1 MTKDIIFIVAEEG
14 SFERGFSL
22 TLQIRENSRPII
34 NEMTVQ
40 LSPNPDLFSLQNQL
54 RQNYQNWGIGHRWWR
69 GQRIVAVEGQITH
82 VASYQDCLN
91 VADDLRK
98 QFNQWLN
105 QPALRQLER
114 LILSHVNRQES
125 ARFILKTSHLGL
137 QRLPWHLWDFIEES
151 YPDAEV
157 IIGTNVAPSS
167 EPLPYPVK
175 ILVILGGD
183 EQIDLDKDREIISQ
197 LPHTQVTILYQP
209 ERHQLTEKLLEQA
222 WDILFFAGHS
232 STDDLSEIGSIYLNT
247 HDILTPNQFDQILR
261 KAVRNGLK
269 LAIFNS
275 CDGLGL
281 AKGLASLKTPVPHI
295 IVMREPIHD
304 QVAQLFLKHFLKL
317 FSQGR
322 SLEEALANTRHYL
335 TSMERN
341 SPCVSWLPIL
351 LQNPETPPL
360 KFPLIPDS
368 IPIPTILDRIR
379 QQRSLLVILLLAII
393 GLGSGLLWK
402 FLNPPNPLEHR
413 LSIGEEV
420 LVTAQNNTAKIQG
433 TKAFKKQDY
442 QSAIAYFSQSLK
454 QEKNDPETVIYLNNV
469 RALMQRN
476 YNRIGVSV
484 PIGSN
489 KEIAAEILR
498 GVATFQD
505 KLNTQINTQKMN
517 KDRRSLVIEIANDD
531 NNSAIAQEIA
541 QYFVK
546 ETAIQAVIG
555 HNASDASVAAAPIYQ
570 KGGLVMLS
578 PTSFSDRLIS
588 LGDRIFRMVPL
599 SSLTDKLANYIV
611 KTTPKAEVTIC
622 FDEQA
627 IDNASFATRVAS
639 KLIDENISY
648 INIPCNFSD
657 PQFNADQKIN
667 EIISQGI
674 DTLILA
680 PHVDRIEKALEM
692 AKVNQGRL
700 TLFGS
705 STLFTGLTLTEGQAV
720 NGLALIVPWYEDQS
734 DAFSQELAK
743 KWGITRN
750 WRTIL
755 SYDATVAIAEALSVN
770 PTRKGIAQVLRR
782 QDFRAKGVSGDIQ
795 FLPSGDRVP
804 NLGANDL
811 VQVQYAEESGYQFV
825 PISLPP

>member
-1 MTKDIIFIVAEEG
+1 M
-14 SFERGFSL
+14 
-22 TLQIRENSRPII
+22 
-34 NEMTVQ
+34 
-40 LSPNPDLFSLQNQL
+40 
-54 RQNYQNWGIGHRWWR
+54 
-69 GQRIVAVEGQITH
+69 
-82 VASYQDCLN
+82 
-91 VADDLRK
+91 
-98 QFNQWLN
+98 
-105 QPALRQLER
+105 
-114 LILSHVNRQES
+114 
-125 ARFILKTSHLGL
+125 
-137 QRLPWHLWDFIEES
+137 
-151 YPDAEV
+151 
-157 IIGTNVAPSS
+157 
-167 EPLPYPVK
+167 
-175 ILVILGGD
+175 
-183 EQIDLDKDREIISQ
+183 
-197 LPHTQVTILYQP
+197 
-209 ERHQLTEKLLEQA
+209 
-222 WDILFFAGHS
+222 
-232 STDDLSEIGSIYLNT
+232 
-247 HDILTPNQFDQILR
+247 
-261 KAVRNGLK
+261 
-269 LAIFNS
+269 
-275 CDGLGL
+275 GL

-546 ETAIQAVIG
+546 ETAIQAVTG

-804 NLGANDL
+804 NPDTNDL
-811 VQVQYAEESGYQFV
+811 VQVQHVGESGYQFV

>member
-1 MTKDIIFIVAEEG
+1 
-14 SFERGFSL
+14 L

>member
-1 MTKDIIFIVAEEG
+1 
-14 SFERGFSL
+14 
-22 TLQIRENSRPII
+22 
-34 NEMTVQ
+34 
-40 LSPNPDLFSLQNQL
+40 
-54 RQNYQNWGIGHRWWR
+54 
-69 GQRIVAVEGQITH
+69 
-82 VASYQDCLN
+82 
-91 VADDLRK
+91 
-98 QFNQWLN
+98 
-105 QPALRQLER
+105 
-114 LILSHVNRQES
+114 
-125 ARFILKTSHLGL
+125 
-137 QRLPWHLWDFIEES
+137 
-151 YPDAEV
+151 
-157 IIGTNVAPSS
+157 
-167 EPLPYPVK
+167 
-175 ILVILGGD
+175 
-183 EQIDLDKDREIISQ
+183 
-197 LPHTQVTILYQP
+197 
-209 ERHQLTEKLLEQA
+209 
-222 WDILFFAGHS
+222 
-232 STDDLSEIGSIYLNT
+232 
-247 HDILTPNQFDQILR
+247 
-261 KAVRNGLK
+261 
-269 LAIFNS
+269 
-275 CDGLGL
+275 LGL

-546 ETAIQAVIG
+546 ETAIQAVTG

-804 NLGANDL
+804 NPDTNDL
-811 VQVQYAEESGYQFV
+811 VQVQHVGESGYQFV

>member
-22 TLQIRENSRPII
+22 TLQIREQSRPII

-40 LSPNPDLFSLQNQL
+40 LSPNPDLFNLQNQL

-91 VADDLRK
+91 VAHDLRK

-105 QPALRQLER
+105 QPSLRQLER

-125 ARFILKTSHLGL
+125 VRFILKTSHLGL

-167 EPLPYPVK
+167 NPLPYPVK
-175 ILVILGGD
+175 ILVILGND
-183 EQIDLDKDREIISQ
+183 EQIDLEIDKDIITQ
-197 LPHTQVTILYQP
+197 LPHTQVEILRQP
-209 ERHQLTEKLLEQA
+209 ERHQLTATLLEKC

-232 STDDLSEIGSIYLNT
+232 STDDLNELGFIYLNN
-247 HDILTPNQFDQILR
+247 HDRLTPQELDPILR
-261 KAVRNGLK
+261 KAVRNGLQ

-281 AKGLASLKTPVPHI
+281 AKGLTCLKTPVPHI

-304 QVAQLFLKHFLKL
+304 QVAQLFLRHFLNL
-317 FSQGR
+317 FSQGKP
-322 SLEEALANTRHYL
+322 LEEALANTRHYL

-351 LQNPETPPL
+351 LQNPETLPL
-360 KFPLIPDS
+360 KFPPTPD
-368 IPIPTILDRIR
+368 PISTPTIWDKIK
-379 QQRSLLVILLLAII
+379 QQRSLLVMLLLAII
-393 GLGSGLLWK
+393 GLGSVFLWK
-402 FLNPPNPLEHR
+402 YLNPPNALEHR
-413 LSIGEEV
+413 LSMGEEV
-420 LVTAQNNTAKIQG
+420 LVTRQNNTAKIQG

-442 QSAIAYFSQSLK
+442 QSAIDYFSQSLK
-454 QEKNDPETVIYLNNV
+454 QEKNDPETVIYLNNA
-469 RALMQRN
+469 RALMQGN
-476 YNRIGVSV
+476 YDRIGVSV

-489 KEIAAEILR
+489 REIAAEILR

-505 KLNTQINTQKMN
+505 KLNTQKMGR
-517 KDRRSLVIEIANDD
+517 DRRSLVIEIANDD
-531 NNSAIAQEIA
+531 NNPAIAQEIA

-578 PTSFSDRLIS
+578 PTSFSDRLIT
-588 LGDRIFRMVPL
+588 LGDYIFRMVPL

-611 KTTPKAEVTIC
+611 KTTPKAEVTSC
-622 FDEQA
+622 FDGEA
-627 IDNASFATRVAS
+627 IDNASFATRVTS
-639 KLIDENISY
+639 KLIDEKVSY

-657 PQFNADQKIN
+657 PKFNADQKIN
-667 EIISQGI
+667 EIINQGI

-692 AKVNQGRL
+692 AKANQGRL

-705 STLFTGLTLTEGQAV
+705 STLLTGLTLTEGQAV
-720 NGLALIVPWYEDQS
+720 NGLVLIVPWYKDQS
-734 DAFSQELAK
+734 DGFSQELAK

-750 WRTIL
+750 WRTVL
-755 SYDATVAIAEALSVN
+755 SYDATVAITEALFVN

-782 QDFRAKGVSGDIQ
+782 QDFKAKGVSGDIQ
-795 FLPSGDRVP
+795 FLPSGDRIP
-804 NLGANDL
+804 SPTTGDF
-811 VQVQYAEESGYQFV
+811 VQVQLNEKNHQFF
-825 PISLPP
+825 PIDFPP

>member
-1 MTKDIIFIVAEEG
+1 
-14 SFERGFSL
+14 
-22 TLQIRENSRPII
+22 
-34 NEMTVQ
+34 
-40 LSPNPDLFSLQNQL
+40 
-54 RQNYQNWGIGHRWWR
+54 
-69 GQRIVAVEGQITH
+69 
-82 VASYQDCLN
+82 
-91 VADDLRK
+91 
-98 QFNQWLN
+98 
-105 QPALRQLER
+105 
-114 LILSHVNRQES
+114 
-125 ARFILKTSHLGL
+125 
-137 QRLPWHLWDFIEES
+137 
-151 YPDAEV
+151 
-157 IIGTNVAPSS
+157 
-167 EPLPYPVK
+167 
-175 ILVILGGD
+175 
-183 EQIDLDKDREIISQ
+183 
-197 LPHTQVTILYQP
+197 
-209 ERHQLTEKLLEQA
+209 
-222 WDILFFAGHS
+222 
-232 STDDLSEIGSIYLNT
+232 
-247 HDILTPNQFDQILR
+247 
-261 KAVRNGLK
+261 
-269 LAIFNS
+269 
-275 CDGLGL
+275 
-281 AKGLASLKTPVPHI
+281 
-295 IVMREPIHD
+295 
-304 QVAQLFLKHFLKL
+304 
-317 FSQGR
+317 
-322 SLEEALANTRHYL
+322 
-335 TSMERN
+335 
-341 SPCVSWLPIL
+341 
-351 LQNPETPPL
+351 
-360 KFPLIPDS
+360 
-368 IPIPTILDRIR
+368 
-379 QQRSLLVILLLAII
+379 
-393 GLGSGLLWK
+393 
-402 FLNPPNPLEHR
+402 
-413 LSIGEEV
+413 
-420 LVTAQNNTAKIQG
+420 
-433 TKAFKKQDY
+433 
-442 QSAIAYFSQSLK
+442 
-454 QEKNDPETVIYLNNV
+454 
-469 RALMQRN
+469 
-476 YNRIGVSV
+476 
-484 PIGSN
+484 
-489 KEIAAEILR
+489 
-498 GVATFQD
+498 
-505 KLNTQINTQKMN
+505 
-517 KDRRSLVIEIANDD
+517 
-531 NNSAIAQEIA
+531 
-541 QYFVK
+541 
-546 ETAIQAVIG
+546 
-555 HNASDASVAAAPIYQ
+555 
-570 KGGLVMLS
+570 MLS